1 MRLLSAEQG
10 MLVTK
15 PRMEGM
21 ELVAGPLGSPRVEDV
36 AGEGPPPG
44 AARGRASP
52 PWTEVASLAG
62 WGARTTEAESR
73 DMAPRPGHLPAQCLP
88 GVSPRSCQLPKNPLT
103 LTSQDVLFAKT
114 LSCLSF
120 YLLPARP
127 VTEVLL
133 SPFCRRTVVATTSN
147 RKPDPHVTQSGVQ
160 LLADLK
166 PILERQS
173 WLKEKFASFWRPAT
187 RGEGELVS
195 KSQVPPENQRA
206 RAFKGASQGCISGGR
221 GNMQNRTGSSDGH
234 LEIGHEWPDEHH
246 LDCLSTVSLQ
256 FQGQFVPI
264 SLRPALEIVAAY
276 DVARG

>member
-1 MRLLSAEQG
+1 MRKNNHRVRFNHQTTAYNFCPILQIVICTVNGQELMNGVRLLSAEQG

-103 LTSQDVLFAKT
+103 LASQDVLFAKT
-114 LSCLSF
+114 LRSEERRVGKECLRLCRS
-120 YLLPARP
+120 RW
-127 VTEVLL
+127 
-133 SPFCRRTVVATTSN
+133 SPY
-147 RKPDPHVTQSGVQ
+147 H
-160 LLADLK
+160 
-166 PILERQS
+166 
-173 WLKEKFASFWRPAT
+173 
-187 RGEGELVS
+187 
-195 KSQVPPENQRA
+195 
-206 RAFKGASQGCISGGR
+206 
-221 GNMQNRTGSSDGH
+221 
-234 LEIGHEWPDEHH
+234 
-246 LDCLSTVSLQ
+246 
-256 FQGQFVPI
+256 
-264 SLRPALEIVAAY
+264 
-276 DVARG
+276 